1 MNGRNPK
8 STAQIAG
15 HPMHPMLVPL
25 PIACFIGALV
35 TDVIFLATD
44 NSGWP
49 EASKWLLG
57 FGIATA
63 ALAAT
68 TGIIDYMGDDRIRR
82 TGDALKHM
90 MANVAVVVIEIINL
104 VTRLSNDAADDGVG
118 SLGVFL
124 SLAAVVVLGYSGWKG
139 GDLVYKHRV
148 GVHDTDDEPATT
160 SVR

>member
-1 MNGRNPK
+1 MYGRNPK

-15 HPMHPMLVPL
+15 HPIHPMLVPL

-35 TDVIFLATD
+35 ADVIFLATGND
-44 NSGWP
+44 GWP
-49 EASKWLLG
+49 EAAKWLLG
-57 FGIATA
+57 FGLATA

-90 MANVAVVVIEIINL
+90 MANVAVVVIELINL
-104 VTRLSNDAADDGVG
+104 VTRLSSEAPDDGIG

-124 SLAAVVVLGYSGWKG
+124 SLAGVVVLGYSGWKG

-148 GVHDTDDEPATT
+148 GVHDTDDEAATGT
-160 SVR
+160 RV